1 MPFFLDM
8 NTPPEGEDL
17 REHLV
22 AKYGREAI
30 ERFERPN
37 NPLDVA
43 GAKVGIQFNKGRRFI
58 NTVDCHRLVEWC
70 NRENPQKS
78 DALMQKMFHAYFEEA
93 KDLSKRD
100 ELEAVAT
107 EVGLSSEDVG
117 TVLGNKDMYRQEV
130 IDADRQAKHSMRVS
144 GVPYFIIEN
153 CNGRPTAF
161 SGAQPPEVIAE
172 VLLESCEDA

>member
-1 MPFFLDM
+1 
-8 NTPPEGEDL
+8 
-17 REHLV
+17 
-22 AKYGREAI
+22 
-30 ERFERPN
+30 
-37 NPLDVA
+37 
-43 GAKVGIQFNKGRRFI
+43 
-58 NTVDCHRLVEWC
+58 
-70 NRENPQKS
+70 
-78 DALMQKMFHAYFEEA
+78 MQKMFHAYFEEA

-161 SGAQPPEVIAE
+161 SGAQ
-172 VLLESCEDA
+172 VLCT